1 MHSRLF
7 FMSQDF
13 HLVDLVSQAQAVQKI
28 LAGNSDAE
36 KLAWLANR
44 GKLELLSSEFPDEKQ
59 SYHFES
65 AIGREAV
72 FYFDS
77 GEFIF
82 VHN

>member
-1 MHSRLF
+1 
-7 FMSQDF
+7 MSQDF